1 MELYAQP
8 DKWLNDPR
16 LLYHDG
22 VFHLFHLQGP
32 RDYPKPP
39 YEEMAHATS
48 TDLLNWQ
55 PDDLLLAP
63 GKPGSW
69 DDRAVWT
76 SGYIFH
82 EGTCYTLYT
91 GLSEAEGGRIQ
102 RLGLASST
110 DLKTW
115 QRHPA
120 NPVLE
125 ADPRYYETDPDQ
137 APGYNHVAWRDP
149 WLWQH
154 PEDGLFY
161 AVITAR
167 LKSGPGE
174 QRGCIALA
182 RSEDLVQWECL
193 PPAYAPGTEVDH
205 EVPELFPWEGRWV
218 LIFGSKDQG
227 LSMKHI
233 VSDDPLDWDS
243 EDLGRV
249 LIGGPGLM
257 EYSAT
262 TAPSGNG
269 RDAIHLVYEWL
280 TEEAEHPRVRGRV
293 SLPKR
298 LSGGAHDLHLRL
310 RDDFVPP
317 PEDRLDVQ
325 LDCDTALPLA
335 GAGPRVVTAK
345 MRAMGRGEAG
355 FIIGNHELTIA
366 LHPDGTLTADTA
378 GIEAPREWQVA
389 SQGEVALALVDRHV
403 EIYFDRR
410 YLGTLCAIT
419 PGDKALKLYTR
430 GVQAPAFSDVAI
442 RPLPFATC

>member
-8 DKWLNDPR
+8 AKWLNDPR
-16 LLYHDG
+16 LLYHNG

-55 PDDLLLAP
+55 AGDLLLTP
-63 GKPGSW
+63 GKSGSW
-69 DDRAVWT
+69 DDHAIWT

-82 EGTCYTLYT
+82 EGAFYTLYT
-91 GLSEAEGGRIQ
+91 GLCEAEGGRIQ
-102 RLGLASST
+102 RLGLATST

-125 ADPRYYETDPDQ
+125 ADPRYYEADPDQ
-137 APGYNHVAWRDP
+137 SPSYNHVAWRDP
-149 WLWQH
+149 WLLRH

-161 AVITAR
+161 AFITAR
-167 LKSGPGE
+167 LNSGPGE
-174 QRGCIALA
+174 KRGCIALA
-182 RSEDLVQWECL
+182 RSEDLVEWECL
-193 PPAYAPGTEVDH
+193 PPAYAPGTEIYH
-205 EVPELFPWEGRWV
+205 EVPEVFPWEGRWV
-218 LIFGSKDQG
+218 LLFGSKDEG

-243 EDLGRV
+243 EDLGKV

-262 TAPSGNG
+262 TVLSGNG
-269 RDAIHLVYEWL
+269 RDAVHLVYEWL
-280 TEEAEHPRVRGRV
+280 TEDPRHPRVRGRLA
-293 SLPKR
+293 LPKR
-298 LSGGAHDLHLRL
+298 LAGGADDLHLRL

-317 PEDRLDVQ
+317 PENRLDVQ
-325 LDCDTALPLA
+325 FDSDTAVPAA
-335 GAGPRVVTAK
+335 GTGPRVVTAK
-345 MRAMGRGEAG
+345 LRVIGRGEAG
-355 FIIGNHELTIA
+355 FIIGDHELTVA

-378 GIEAPREWQVA
+378 GIEAPREWHL
-389 SQGEVALALVDRHV
+389 SSHGEVALALVDRHV

-410 YLGTLCAIT
+410 YLGTLCAIN
-419 PGDKALKLYTR
+419 PGDKTLKLYTR
-430 GVQAPAFSDVAI
+430 GVQAPAFSDVAA
-442 RPLPFATC
+442 RALALDN